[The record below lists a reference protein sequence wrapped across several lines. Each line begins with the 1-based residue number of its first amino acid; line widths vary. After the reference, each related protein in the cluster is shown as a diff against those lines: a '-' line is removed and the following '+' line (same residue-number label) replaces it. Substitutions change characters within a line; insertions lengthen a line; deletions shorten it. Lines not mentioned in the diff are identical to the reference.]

1 MMGAMNAT
9 HGATGGAFSPDD
21 SLPTM
26 TPGGRAAPFPPAPA
40 LGFLDDRT
48 EGSMRTARE
57 EAERRAREEA
67 EREAK
72 EKAKQ
77 ETLGKILGKIVL
89 AFFSFAAIGIGVKSC
104 VDSATQ
110 SSFVSAVRRNHEQG
124 KVQLWE
130 GGPYWATKN
139 IGAEKPEDSGLYFWW
154 GDTVG
159 YRREVDAWI
168 ASDGSSRNFEF
179 DNMNLPTY
187 GKDNATLRRE
197 GWTTVADVLAPEH
210 DAAHVHW
217 GGDWRMPTKQELD
230 DLGSKC
236 DWTWI
241 TVNGVEGYVV
251 KGRGAYADASIFLPA
266 AGYGLVSSLSNAS
279 SDGGYWS
286 SVPYESTSYLAWSL
300 RFHSGSRRTDFYN
313 RGDGQSVR
321 PVQGFAK

>member
-1 MMGAMNAT
+1 
-9 HGATGGAFSPDD
+9 
-21 SLPTM
+21 
-26 TPGGRAAPFPPAPA
+26 
-40 LGFLDDRT
+40 
-48 EGSMRTARE
+48 MRTARE

-67 EREAK
+67 ERRAREEARRKAREEAESEREAK

-154 GDTVG
+154 GNTVG
-159 YRREVDAWI
+159 YRREGDAWV
-168 ASDGSSRNFEF
+168 ASDGSSRNFKF
-179 DNMNLPTY
+179 DDVPTF

-197 GWTTVADVLAPEH
+197 GWTTAAGILAPAY

-236 DWTWI
+236 DWTW
-241 TVNGVEGYVV
+241 TTRNGVSGYLVR
-251 KGRGAYADASIFLPA
+251 GQGAYVDASIFLPA
-266 AGYGLVSSLSNAS
+266 AGYGYGASLGFAGSC
-279 SDGGYWS
+279 GCYWS
-286 SVPYESTSYLAWSL
+286 SVPDEGGSSNAWGLGFS
-300 RFHSGSRRTDFYN
+300 SGDHDADYDYRDNGR
-313 RGDGQSVR
+313 SVR